1 MLNGCYLRRTREH
14 KRRKE
19 LAGVRFD
26 GKIHKHIGLLARYS
40 IVRGIMLFYG
50 EIAQEIDAILYWN
63 SCAYM
68 PQSTGGGVYGHFAIE
83 GGIERILGLEMQ

>member
-1 MLNGCYLRRTREH
+1 
-14 KRRKE
+14 
-19 LAGVRFD
+19 
-26 GKIHKHIGLLARYS
+26 
-40 IVRGIMLFYG
+40 MLFYG

-68 PQSTGGGVYGHFAIE
+68 PQSAGGGVYGHFAIE

>member
-1 MLNGCYLRRTREH
+1 
-14 KRRKE
+14 
-19 LAGVRFD
+19 
-26 GKIHKHIGLLARYS
+26 
-40 IVRGIMLFYG
+40 MLFYG